1 MLQATIANVN
11 RGKRQRPYEPK
22 QFMPQW
28 GKAKPADG
36 PLTGEEMLSKIKGL
50 NRNMGGR

>member
-22 QFMPQW
+22 QFLPQW
-28 GKAKPADG
+28 GRARQTEG
-36 PLTGEEMLSKIKGL
+36 PLSGEELLSKIKGL
-50 NRNMGGR
+50 NRNLGGG